1 MIQATKFTVAFTHT
15 SGSYTTELFIFK
27 QTENIDSGTRVITTI
42 PQPDIDNHIKNF
54 CVAVVERKFI
64 PVDINDITITSV
76 VEG

>member
-15 SGSYTTELFIFK
+15 SGSYETEVFIFK
-27 QTENIDSGTRVITTI
+27 QTENIDSGSRVITVI
-42 PQPDIDNHIKNF
+42 PQPDIDNHILNF
-54 CVAVVERKFI
+54 CKVVVERKFI